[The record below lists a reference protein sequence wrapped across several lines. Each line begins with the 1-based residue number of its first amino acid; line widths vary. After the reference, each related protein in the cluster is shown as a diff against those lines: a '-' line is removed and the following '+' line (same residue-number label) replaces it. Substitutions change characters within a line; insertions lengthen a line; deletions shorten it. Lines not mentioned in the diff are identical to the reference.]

1 MIKRNMMEE
10 IENTLLI
17 VKEEID
23 KAKANGNYK
32 QALEYINKQL
42 KGMVGIDIDTINTIS
57 FSSVVDMISRDNG
70 YNDEVY
76 IALGS
81 LLRYQGYIYQNIGDK
96 NLMFLYY
103 TKSLQAFNQGLKK
116 DNTVEGTY
124 TDDMQAVLNEFG
136 RYEITVDEGKIILKS
151 YELLNRFDKA
161 EDTLYYLMNKYNKS
175 DEVVLLGIDF
185 YDRLKGIPEEELE
198 KGNLPISEVNEALEE
213 LENLG

>member
-1 MIKRNMMEE
+1 MMEE

-17 VKEEID
+17 IKEEID
-23 KAKANGNYK
+23 KAKTDGNYK

-81 LLRYQGYIYQNIGDK
+81 LLRYQGYIYKNIGDK

-103 TKSLQAFNQGLKK
+103 TKSLQSFNQGLKK
-116 DNTVEGTY
+116 DNTIEGTY
-124 TDDMQAVLNEFG
+124 TDDMQAVLDEFG

-175 DEVVLLGIDF
+175 NEIVGIGIDF

-213 LENLG
+213 LENLL